1 MILSELL
8 WQINSTTGS
17 SLWTYF
23 FILFQLHFT
32 TREKNISQITQIAKQ
47 IGISRNEW
55 IVQAIEYVLDNMEEK
70 EE

>member
-1 MILSELL
+1 MEPVFRVSKPEKKIVIPL
-8 WQINSTTGS
+8 
-17 SLWTYF
+17 
-23 FILFQLHFT
+23 
-32 TREKNISQITQIAKQ
+32 RMKEKNISQITQIAKQ

>member
-1 MILSELL
+1 MEPVFRISKPEKKIVIPL
-8 WQINSTTGS
+8 
-17 SLWTYF
+17 
-23 FILFQLHFT
+23 
-32 TREKNISQITQIAKQ
+32 RMKEKNISQITQIAKQ

>member
-1 MILSELL
+1 MESVFRVSKPEKKIVIPL
-8 WQINSTTGS
+8 
-17 SLWTYF
+17 
-23 FILFQLHFT
+23 
-32 TREKNISQITQIAKQ
+32 RMKEKNISQITQIAKQ

>member
-1 MILSELL
+1 MIIDGASVPN
-8 WQINSTTGS
+8 IKTRKKDCDS
-17 SLWTYF
+17 SADE
-23 FILFQLHFT
+23 
-32 TREKNISQITQIAKQ
+32 RKNISQITQIAKQ